1 MNSRPRHA
9 VVGALVAL
17 AVSLSS
23 PSLAQSPGLVDLE
36 RAFFTAGQHGIVAVP
51 GSLTIIGG
59 HSDGVPISAEDS
71 SLPGALPADD
81 FAWMRLRLTPSLTFT
96 GASWKPFAAYQ
107 LLLDADLTSELSDGA
122 LDGPLVYDP
131 VQDARSRT
139 PDPRLMQAYF
149 LAAGKRAAVKVGL
162 VRSAWGQGILANDGE
177 RVPAGAGRNAFGF
190 SRTADRVIRF
200 QLAFFPLNPPRRAEG
215 EAPAPPPLT
224 IALAGDAVFD
234 DDTADWREGDRAY
247 QAIAAVLGQTRHFH
261 GGAYVVHRRQAHEG
275 GGDTQ
280 VTAVDLQARVDIA
293 KGRVD
298 AWLEA
303 EVAGLFGT
311 TDYTRS
317 AILDG
322 RFDIR
327 AAGGV
332 GRLGVRHGIFEAA
345 FEVGAASA
353 DDNPFDDK
361 LRGFTFDREY
371 RVGLLMFGDYL
382 RKTSAVTAYNLAD
395 PTYRVEPS
403 RGFDRVA
410 TGGSVTA
417 VTFINPRVAFKPVKG
432 LTIMAGYLTA
442 ASQGSYAD
450 PYRTGVAGGLSTGP
464 NGAIGAS
471 SMGHELDL
479 GVDYTHRISRV
490 ELHGRIEGAWFSP
503 GRVFAERSG
512 NDPKDVFGAW
522 LHAEASW

>member
-1 MNSRPRHA
+1 MKPRTCRTA
-9 VVGALVAL
+9 LSALIFLVA
-17 AVSLSS
+17 AASGPVR
-23 PSLAQSPGLVDLE
+23 AQSPGPVDLN
-36 RAFFTAGQHGIVAVP
+36 RAFITAGEHGIIALP
-51 GSLTIIGG
+51 GSMSIVGG
-59 HSDGVPISAEDS
+59 HSDGVPISSEDP
-71 SLPGALPADD
+71 SLPAQLPADD
-81 FAWMRLRLTPSLTFT
+81 FAWMRLRLMPSLTFT
-96 GASWKPFAAYQ
+96 GSSWRAFKMYQ
-107 LLLDADLTSELSDGA
+107 VLLDADLTSEMSDSA
-122 LDGPLVYDP
+122 FKGPLAYDP
-131 VQDARSRT
+131 VQDGRSRT

-149 LAAGKRAAVKVGL
+149 LAAGQRAAVKVGL
-162 VRSAWGQGILANDGE
+162 MRSAWGQGVLANDGE
-177 RVPAGAGRNAFGF
+177 RVPAGAARNAFGF
-190 SRTADRVIRF
+190 SRTADRVMRF
-200 QLAFFPLNPPRRAEG
+200 QLAFFPLSPQAKPEG
-215 EAPAPPPLT
+215 EGPGAPPLT

-234 DDTADWREGDRAY
+234 DDTADWRKGDRAY
-247 QAIAAVLGQTRHFH
+247 QGILAVLGEIKYFK
-261 GGAYVVHRRQAHEG
+261 GGVYVVHRRQAHEE

-280 VTAVDLQARVDIA
+280 VTAVDVQARVDIV

-327 AAGGV
+327 SAGGV

-353 DDNPFDDK
+353 DDNPFDKK

-395 PTYRVEPS
+395 PAYRYEPA

-410 TGGSVTA
+410 TGGSVTG
-417 VTFINPRVAFKPVKG
+417 VTFINPRVAFKPVEG

-442 ASQGSYAD
+442 SSQGSYAD
-450 PYRTGVAGGLSTGP
+450 PYRTGVAGGVSTGP

-479 GVDYTHRISRV
+479 GVDYTHRVGRV

-503 GRVFAERSG
+503 GRVFAQRG
-512 NDPKDVFGAW
+512 GGDPEDVFGAW
-522 LHAEASW
+522 LHAEVSW